1 VIKLPMSFFGSRKIR
16 DAVSGVTLTLMI
28 DSIMALAGASILYL
42 QNTMLFFI
50 ALVMVLPYAAVVFG
64 FNRVLREANRQ
75 EMEDNAIL
83 TSYLVELLNGIGI
96 VKVFNV
102 EEDVNFKTENKFV
115 KLHQKLLK
123 MRL

>member
-1 VIKLPMSFFGSRKIR
+1 
-16 DAVSGVTLTLMI
+16 MI

-42 QNTMLFFI
+42 QNSTLFFI
-50 ALVMVLPYAAVVFG
+50 ALVMVLLYAAVVFG

-83 TSYLVELLNGIGI
+83 TSYLVESLNRIGI

-102 EEDVNFKTENKFV
+102 EEDVNFKAENKFV
-115 KLHQKLLK
+115 KLLK
-123 MRL
+123 DVFIR